1 MLYSSKLLD
10 RSLVQYSK
18 SYQSIWHA
26 PQGDFKFT
34 GFSYSK
40 TPNVIIPFS
49 LDQENAN
56 AQQLRVVGDVKI
68 PWLIEHR
75 LGLCATD
82 STPLR
87 TVLTKTIPYSPR
99 PAVDIFDPVCRF
111 GWCSFQ
117 VEWGMRALDESVLEV
132 VNIIPLLRFVK
143 LRCEFEAADVPRDN

>member
-1 MLYSSKLLD
+1 MLYPSKLLD
-10 RSLVQYSK
+10 SSLVQYLK

-26 PQGDFKFT
+26 PQGDFKST

-40 TPNVIIPFS
+40 TPDVIILFS
-49 LDQENAN
+49 LDLENAN
-56 AQQLRVVGDVKI
+56 AQQLRVADDVKI

-87 TVLTKTIPYSPR
+87 TVLTQTIPYSSR
-99 PAVDIFDPVCRF
+99 PAVDIFDPICRF
-111 GWCSFQ
+111 GWCPFQ
-117 VEWGMRALDESVLEV
+117 VEWVMRALDESVLEV

-143 LRCEFEAADVPRDN
+143 LRCEFEAADVPNDN